1 MKPVC
6 SGDRVLVHYTARL
19 ADGSMILSTHGEQ
32 GGEQPLEF
40 TAGSADVIRALSE
53 AVLGMLAGQKKL
65 LAVEPEQGFGECD
78 PELERRVPIE
88 ELPPGTRVGDRFE
101 ASAHG
106 LSLPVW
112 VREIGQGK
120 ALLDANH
127 PLAGQHLF
135 LEVELVSAVS
145 AQDPHG

>member
-1 MKPVC
+1 MNLVC

-19 ADGSMILSTHGEQ
+19 ADGSVILTTHGEK

-40 TAGSADVIRALSE
+40 TAGGADVIRALSA
-53 AVLGMLAGQKKL
+53 AVLGMSAGQSKL
-65 LAVEPEQGFGECD
+65 VQVTPEQGFGVRD
-78 PELERRVPIE
+78 PELERRVPLA
-88 ELPPGTRVGDRFE
+88 ELPPGARVGDRFE

-112 VREIGQGK
+112 VREIGASN

-127 PLAGQHLF
+127 PLAGQNLF
-135 LEVELVSAVS
+135 LEVELVSALS
-145 AQDPHG
+145 SQGQH

>member
-1 MKPVC
+1 MNLVS

-19 ADGSMILSTHGEQ
+19 ADGSVILSTHGER
-32 GGEQPLEF
+32 EQPLEF
-40 TAGSADVIRALSE
+40 TAGGADVIRGLSE
-53 AVLGMLAGQKKL
+53 AVLGMHAGQSKL
-65 LAVEPEQGFGECD
+65 VQVTPEQGFGVRD
-78 PELERRVPIE
+78 PELERRVPLG
-88 ELPPGTRVGDRFE
+88 ELPPGIRVGERFE

-112 VREIGQGK
+112 VREIGASG

-135 LEVELVSAVS
+135 LEVELVSALS
-145 AQDPHG
+145 SQGQH

>member
-1 MKPVC
+1 MNEVR

-19 ADGSMILSTHGEQ
+19 ADGSVILSTHGEK
-32 GGEQPLEF
+32 GGDQPLEF
-40 TAGSADVIRALSE
+40 TAGGLDVIGALSE
-53 AVLGMLAGQKKL
+53 AVVGMQAGERKL
-65 LAVEPEQGFGECD
+65 VQVTPERGFGRRD
-78 PELERRVPIE
+78 PALERRVPLE

-112 VREIGQGK
+112 VREIGASH

-127 PLAGQHLF
+127 PLAGQNLF
-135 LEVELVSAVS
+135 LEVELVTALSS
-145 AQDPHG
+145 QSHH

>member
-1 MKPVC
+1 MMNVR

-19 ADGSMILSTHGEQ
+19 ADGSVILSTHSEK
-32 GGEQPLEF
+32 GGEQPLEI
-40 TAGSADVIRALSE
+40 TAGGADVIPALSR
-53 AVLGMLAGQKKL
+53 AVLGMQTGEKKL
-65 LAVEPEQGFGECD
+65 VPVTPEQGFGVRD
-78 PELERRVPIE
+78 PQLERRVPLA
-88 ELPPGTRVGDRFE
+88 ELPPGSRVGDRFE

-112 VREIGQGK
+112 VREIGESG

-135 LEVELVSAVS
+135 LEVEVVSA
-145 AQDPHG
+145 DPSQTHH